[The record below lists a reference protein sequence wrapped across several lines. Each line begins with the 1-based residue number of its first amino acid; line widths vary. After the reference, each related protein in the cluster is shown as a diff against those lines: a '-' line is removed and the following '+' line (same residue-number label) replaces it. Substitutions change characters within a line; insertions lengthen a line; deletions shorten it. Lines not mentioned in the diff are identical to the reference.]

1 MSNEQKAESSE
12 REAVSSNKPHRNLFA
27 WQKAIDL
34 VLGVYKVT
42 RTFPS
47 EEMYSLTSQLR
58 RAAVSVA
65 SNIAEG
71 AADRTPQQFCNFLS
85 TSIGSL
91 NEIDTQL
98 YIGFRL
104 GYLDERDYKYLHK
117 LLDECLALTYGL
129 KRSIK
134 IKKSKS
140 IRAENIHEKYR
151 LTALLLT
158 AY

>member
-1 MSNEQKAESSE
+1 VSSEQKTVSSEQKA
-12 REAVSSNKPHRNLFA
+12 VNSNKPHKNLFA

-85 TSIGSL
+85 NSIGSL

-104 GYLDERDYKYLHK
+104 GYLDENDYQYLHK

-129 KRSIK
+129 K
-134 IKKSKS
+134 KS
-140 IRAENIHEKYR
+140 IRIKNIKINHGRKN
-151 LTALLLT
+151 L
-158 AY
+158 